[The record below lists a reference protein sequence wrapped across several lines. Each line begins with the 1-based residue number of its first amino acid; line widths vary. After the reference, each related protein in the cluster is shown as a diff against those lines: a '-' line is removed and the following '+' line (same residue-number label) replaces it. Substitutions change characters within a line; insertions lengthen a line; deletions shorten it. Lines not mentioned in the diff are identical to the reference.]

1 MGKPCSGRNPEDEKP
16 SITAQTGLQESQ
28 FTIRTITDPDSLQ
41 TCYAATRSALIDARQ
56 RFPDYRYVADY
67 TGGTKTMSV
76 ALAMAALELD
86 WELSLVKGARTDLI
100 KVVDGTEVAG
110 LINSWEVRAQQR
122 MEEARRLYDDH
133 HYAAAETLTSSILQT
148 GPLST
153 ELQATL
159 RKWVVLARGFDAW
172 DRFDH
177 DRAFQVLAPYQ
188 ALIVPNFIFLKQ
200 LTDND
205 RRATGYEAVYDLV
218 RNSERRAHQKR
229 YDDALARLY
238 RACEMFAQI
247 RLKQRTPSLDS
258 GNLSI
263 DALPEHLRSVYD
275 QLRDPS
281 NNKVTLG
288 LRQDYELLAA
298 LDDPAGVAYRA
309 REKHLLNG
317 LNTRNNSILAH
328 GISPI
333 AIDAYRKFAE
343 ILQALFDDATQRLNI
358 TVSAPQFPPLN

>member
-1 MGKPCSGRNPEDEKP
+1 MRG
-16 SITAQTGLQESQ
+16 
-28 FTIRTITDPDSLQ
+28 
-41 TCYAATRSALIDARQ
+41 ID
-56 RFPDYRYVADY
+56 
-67 TGGTKTMSV
+67 
-76 ALAMAALELD
+76 
-86 WELSLVKGARTDLI
+86 
-100 KVVDGTEVAG
+100 
-110 LINSWEVRAQQR
+110 
-122 MEEARRLYDDH
+122 
-133 HYAAAETLTSSILQT
+133 
-148 GPLST
+148 
-153 ELQATL
+153 
-159 RKWVVLARGFDAW
+159 
-172 DRFDH
+172 FDH

-309 REKHLLNG
+309 RRETSVEWVEH
-317 LNTRNNSILAH
+317 
-328 GISPI
+328 
-333 AIDAYRKFAE
+333 AE
-343 ILQALFDDATQRLNI
+343 
-358 TVSAPQFPPLN
+358 